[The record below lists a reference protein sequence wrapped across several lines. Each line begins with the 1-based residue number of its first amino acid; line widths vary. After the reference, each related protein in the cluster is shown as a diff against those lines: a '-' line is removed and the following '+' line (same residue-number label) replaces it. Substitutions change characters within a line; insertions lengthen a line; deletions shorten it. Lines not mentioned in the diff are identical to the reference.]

1 MSQKDDSDDDEN
13 LDAEQSVQSGLLA
26 RLNFPASHDEHAL
39 LSDAVAGSTNALPSV
54 HAAHIPLV
62 SPEYRPGAHAVHDA
76 LDAILNVPAGQDVQA
91 EDSLSVADKTFRF
104 PAPQLT
110 HSALLSPE
118 YRPT

>member
-1 MSQKDDSDDDEN
+1 MSQKNDPDDDEN
-13 LDAEQSVQSGLLA
+13 FDAEHSVQSGLLA

-39 LSDAVAGSTNALPSV
+39 LSDAVAGSTNALPSA
-54 HAAHIPLV
+54 HATQTSLV
-62 SPEYRPGAHAVHDA
+62 DPEYWPGAQAVHDA
-76 LDAILNVPAGQDVQA
+76 LDAALNDPAGQDVQA

-104 PAPQLT
+104 PAPQLV